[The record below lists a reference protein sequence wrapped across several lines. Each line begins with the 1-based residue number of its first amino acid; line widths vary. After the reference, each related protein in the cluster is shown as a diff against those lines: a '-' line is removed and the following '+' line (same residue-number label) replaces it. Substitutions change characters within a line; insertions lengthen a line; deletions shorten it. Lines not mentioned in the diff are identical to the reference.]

1 MLMLP
6 SGARGLVAAR
16 QALVDL
22 RHSEVL
28 HLPMNPRQGSEYHR
42 ANRYGIQKWKTMVTP
57 RGQIDQLPASA

>member
-6 SGARGLVAAR
+6 SGARGLVVAR
-16 QALVDL
+16 LALADL

-28 HLPMNPRQGSEYHR
+28 HLPMNLRRGSRDPR
-42 ANRYGIQKWKTMVTP
+42 ANRCEIQESKTMVTP